1 MAWRDF
7 TRYRPYVLIYRLNS
21 KRGSSAQL
29 TSYEFVLKL
38 CSGIKN
44 ISVSE
49 SIQRVVQAQVTAL
62 VRMKESKTK
71 NSLRDFSPVTKRSM
85 ITGLTSTCIKFSAS
99 IDESISS

>member
-1 MAWRDF
+1 MPYGLIHREKRDS
-7 TRYRPYVLIYRLNS
+7 RL
-21 KRGSSAQL
+21 
-29 TSYEFVLKL
+29 TFDEFVLKL